1 MSSKFVECCLGMLY
15 RKHSHSKDY
24 LGGPMYYLSLG
35 LSEIKGFKH
44 LGKALAI
51 IYSVLCIGGVLGGG
65 NMLQVNQSYQLLNNI
80 LGRKFNFFMNNA
92 WLFGSI
98 MAFSVA
104 LVIIGG
110 LESIA
115 KVTEKLVPLREKG

>member
-1 MSSKFVECCLGMLY
+1 
-15 RKHSHSKDY
+15 
-24 LGGPMYYLSLG
+24 
-35 LSEIKGFKH
+35 
-44 LGKALAI
+44 
-51 IYSVLCIGGVLGGG
+51 
-65 NMLQVNQSYQLLNNI
+65 
-80 LGRKFNFFMNNA
+80 MNNA